1 MLNGHI
7 TMFKA
12 SIRFGSGNYIVNLQ
26 GFKTFS
32 DVMLI
37 NHCFRSVGTPRDG
50 NWGTWSGWTN
60 CSRACNGGT
69 RIRYRFCD
77 SPSPQYGGKVC
88 EGERLLEEPCNEEPC
103 PRKYDKLY
111 HEFIN
116 KGNVHPSP
124 YGITNVISRGCFLL
138 YMIASPSP
146 CCNVYNCM

>member
-1 MLNGHI
+1 
-7 TMFKA
+7 
-12 SIRFGSGNYIVNLQ
+12 
-26 GFKTFS
+26 
-32 DVMLI
+32 MLI
-37 NHCFRSVGTPRDG
+37 NRCFRSVGTARDG

-103 PRKYDKLY
+103 PRKY
-111 HEFIN
+111 EFID

-124 YGITNVISRGCFLL
+124 SGITIVISRGRFLL
-138 YMIASPSP
+138 YMIASPSHI
-146 CCNVYNCM
+146 YNCMYCM